1 MHETAARTA
10 PALWP
15 HDDTEWSVVGT
26 DLHQGTITD
35 ARTGINE
42 AAVSVAPPG
51 GAPPFQAGGQT
62 LILGMRR
69 PNGTTY
75 RVLPD
80 VFVYRGGFDPLRR
93 SLSLRREG
101 SPALVIEV
109 LSQDTREVDLD
120 MAEGKGWTYAAAG
133 VAEYLILDPIGRY
146 VRTQVQ
152 GHHTQRVPG
161 TRLAGGLYAPWG
173 PDRRGRW
180 ASALGFGFGL
190 AAQSDYAVAAADA
203 VLALPEMSHGLPP
216 LVVLSYLHRFVPY
229 KRAFE
234 LAVTS
239 RRIGAAEAREAGV
252 VTEVVPPGQAV
263 ARAMTVAQG
272 MAAQDPRSLALLRR
286 FSRHAAG
293 VHSAHL
299 GEHAVSLMSVL
310 LSERAQEHAQEH
322 VQDAALE
329 GRQVA

>member
-15 HDDTEWSVVGT
+15 PDDTEWSVVGT

-42 AAVSVAPPG
+42 AAVALAPPG
-51 GAPPFQAGGQT
+51 GTPPFQSGGQT

-69 PNGTTY
+69 PDGTPY

-80 VFVYRGGFDPLRR
+80 VFVYRGGFDRLRR

-146 VRTQVQ
+146 VRARGQ
-152 GHHTQRVPG
+152 GW
-161 TRLAGGLYAPWG
+161 RLAKGVYVPWG
-173 PDRRGRW
+173 PDRQGRW
-180 ASALGFGFGL
+180 ASALGFGFGFEGLKLVVYGADGRAIPGEGGILRAL
-190 AAQSDYAVAAADA
+190 AEGEVAGEARGLAEGLLVGRSMLLHLLARRFGPLPPELEARLSLLDAAA
-203 VLALPEMSHGLPP
+203 LP
-216 LVVLSYLHRFVPY
+216 
-229 KRAFE
+229 
-234 LAVTS
+234 
-239 RRIGAAEAREAGV
+239 
-252 VTEVVPPGQAV
+252 
-263 ARAMTVAQG
+263 AMA
-272 MAAQDPRSLALLRR
+272 
-286 FSRHAAG
+286 
-293 VHSAHL
+293 
-299 GEHAVSLMSVL
+299 
-310 LSERAQEHAQEH
+310 
-322 VQDAALE
+322 DAALDAPNIDAFT
-329 GRQVA
+329 RTLDAAALR